1 MTKFYGLDGWSILSL
16 GVNRFPLVADLGDEA
31 ELVVS
36 GVGGRLDPAVR
47 ERNHEL
53 ALHVAAGVLAL

>member
-1 MTKFYGLDGWSILSL
+1 MSL

-36 GVGGRLDPAVR
+36 GVGGRLDPPVR
-47 ERNHEL
+47 ERDHEL